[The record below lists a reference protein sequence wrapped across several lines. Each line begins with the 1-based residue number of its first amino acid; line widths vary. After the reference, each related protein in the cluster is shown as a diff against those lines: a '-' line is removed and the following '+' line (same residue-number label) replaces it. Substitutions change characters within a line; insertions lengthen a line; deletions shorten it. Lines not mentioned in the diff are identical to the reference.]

1 MQFSLGFI
9 SVCLWFRS
17 SWLGGA
23 APPCVKC
30 CKRKTL
36 STKRRADERQLWT
49 EDGGWI
55 LTYDRHLATAPRTV
69 TLFVARPARVDTR
82 IRVLLHGANGQ
93 RAIRLHT
100 LAYIIGQLA
109 SAALPVY
116 LLDGITGHGAFQ
128 IQCLAR
134 DSGHLRYEANVGQ
147 A

>member
-1 MQFSLGFI
+1 MEL
-9 SVCLWFRS
+9 
-17 SWLGGA
+17 
-23 APPCVKC
+23 
-30 CKRKTL
+30 
-36 STKRRADERQLWT
+36 
-49 EDGGWI
+49 GGWI

-116 LLDGITGHGAFQ
+116 LLDGIPRHGAFQ

>member
-1 MQFSLGFI
+1 M
-9 SVCLWFRS
+9 
-17 SWLGGA
+17 
-23 APPCVKC
+23 
-30 CKRKTL
+30 
-36 STKRRADERQLWT
+36 
-49 EDGGWI
+49 I

-116 LLDGITGHGAFQ
+116 LLDGIPGHGAFQ